1 MARALIWGASGGMGQ
16 ALVRLLKSEG
26 WQVYGAGRTTAD
38 IPDAADL
45 ALHFDADY
53 EHSFEA
59 VVMRVAQ
66 ETTELD
72 LMVYA
77 VGELAYEK
85 LEGIGLDGWN
95 RTLRSNLTGAYLAT
109 VHGMSLM
116 KEGGHHVYIGAYIDH
131 LRLPKMGAYVA
142 AKAGLQELVA
152 VLQKEHRKHKF
163 TLVRPGAVD
172 TPFWGQVALKLPTNA
187 KTADMVAQAI
197 VAHVA
202 SGGAGEL
209 NL

>member
-1 MARALIWGASGGMGQ
+1 MANALVWGASGGIGQ
-16 ALVRLLKSEG
+16 ALVRLFKSEG
-26 WQVYGAGRTTAD
+26 WQVYGAGRTTAQ
-38 IPDAADL
+38 IPDSADL
-45 ALHFDADY
+45 AVHFDADY

-72 LMVYA
+72 VMVYA
-77 VGELAYEK
+77 VGELAYDK

-116 KEGGHHVYIGAYIDH
+116 KEGAHHVYIGAYIDH

-142 AKAGLQELVA
+142 AKAGLQELVT

-172 TPFWGQVALKLPTNA
+172 TPFWEQVSLKLPANA
-187 KTADMVAQAI
+187 KQAEDVARAI
-197 VAHVA
+197 LARVA
-202 SGGAGEL
+202 SGEAGDL
-209 NL
+209 DL